1 MAVGVQC
8 LLDGYLHTSPQQVE
22 AVGGRYT
29 SRDGLRQLEQHG
41 RRAA

>member
-22 AVGGRYT
+22 AVGGEVHI
-29 SRDGLRQLEQHG
+29 S
-41 RRAA
+41 